1 MPGHGLA
8 IGFREIVRN
17 FHGMDLHI
25 YRAAVL
31 STPERIHIYIY
42 ICIYTYRYRYRYT
55 HIHVYTNVDSL

>member
-8 IGFREIVRN
+8 IGFREIVWN

-31 STPERIHIYIY
+31 STPVRIHIYIY
-42 ICIYTYRYRYRYT
+42 VYVHIDTIDIHIYPCI
-55 HIHVYTNVDSL
+55 HKC